1 MKQHRTN
8 NALNREVLAWI
19 TGITSAQQGWRKDFV
34 MGTRTSGAVSNATD
48 LVRFKN
54 GFLFNKFFFSILF
67 NLFF

>member
-1 MKQHRTN
+1 M
-8 NALNREVLAWI
+8 LI
-19 TGITSAQQGWRKDFV
+19 TGITSAPQGWRKDFV

-54 GFLFNKFFFSILF
+54 GFLFNKFFISILF